1 LPATLRRFTREINPR
16 LRYHAAVPLVPA
28 LALLALVAQDV
39 RPGTIVDGVT
49 CAGDPTQSYALYV
62 PSSYTPERK
71 WPVLFAFH
79 PAARGRAMVEKY
91 AAAAEQYGYIVA
103 GSNNSRNGPWG
114 PSRAAILA
122 MPADVGSR
130 FAIDPKRVYVT
141 GMSGGSRVA
150 LEVALAKNDIA
161 GAIASSA
168 GYPDSQP
175 RSRLSFPIF
184 STAGTEDFN
193 YLEMRLLDRK
203 LTSPHY
209 LAVFE
214 GGHTLPPD
222 AVALEAI
229 EWLEVQAMKAGRRGR
244 DEALLDRLLDKRR
257 KAIAASASDVAT
269 VHLLEALVADFQ
281 SLRDVSPESARL
293 KELTKRADIRKALD
307 RERAAEDAEWRS
319 INDIFELE
327 AGLADEER
335 RPAALLRLR
344 DGLAKLSRAANA
356 DEDTP
361 ARAQARRVLRTI
373 TAGASERIQDKEYRS
388 LIDQYRL
395 PGRGL

>member
-1 LPATLRRFTREINPR
+1 M
-16 LRYHAAVPLVPA
+16 AAVPLTPF
-28 LALLALVAQDV
+28 LALLAIVAQEV
-39 RPGTIVDGVT
+39 RPGTILDSVT
-49 CAGDPTQSYALYV
+49 CAGDPTQTYALYV

-114 PSRAAILA
+114 PTRAAIAA

-130 FAIDPKRVYVT
+130 FAIDPKRVYLT

-150 LEVALAKNDIA
+150 LEVALAKNDVA
-161 GAIASSA
+161 GVIASSA

-175 RSRLSFPIF
+175 RSRLSFAIF

-203 LTSPHY
+203 LTTPHY

-222 AVALEAI
+222 SVALEAI
-229 EWLEVQAMKAGRRGR
+229 EWLELQAMKVGRRQR
-244 DEALLDRLLDKRR
+244 DEALLDRLADKRR
-257 KAIAASASDVAT
+257 KAIAATTSDAAAE
-269 VHLLEALVADFQ
+269 HLLESFVADFQ
-281 SLRDVSPESARL
+281 GLRDVPAESARL
-293 KELTKRADIRKALD
+293 KELAKRPDVRKALD
-307 RERAAEDAEWRS
+307 RERASEDAEWRT

-327 AGLADEER
+327 AGLADDER
-335 RPAALLRLR
+335 RPASLMRLR
-344 DGLAKLSRAANA
+344 DALAKLSRAATA
-356 DEDTP
+356 EEDSA

-373 TAGASERIQDKEYRS
+373 TAGASERVQDKEYRA
-388 LIDQYRL
+388 LIEQYRL
-395 PGRGL
+395 PGRGF